1 MNKKT
6 LESLVKA
13 GALDRF
19 GNRASLLIAIP
30 EAASKANQMKK
41 QALEGQASLFGDT
54 NPVEEHKEASQ
65 SDIDDFTKEEKL
77 NFEKELLGFYL
88 TSHPYSDIL
97 QYLKK
102 LISHEIEFLEGEKEG
117 TMVKIGGII
126 ETTKKIF
133 TKKSNAEMA
142 FIQIS
147 DEKGIS
153 IECVIFPRIFEEYK
167 SLLIQDT
174 VIVIEGKLNMKE
186 DRPIIIAEKITSA
199 KNLQA

>member
-13 GALDRF
+13 GAFDTF

-30 EAASKANQMKK
+30 EVVQKANQTKK
-41 QALEGQASLFGDT
+41 QALEGQESLFGDT
-54 NPVEEHKEASQ
+54 QVEKRELSPVQ
-65 SDIDDFTKEEKL
+65 DVDDFSPEEKL
-77 NFEKELLGFYL
+77 SFEKELLGFYL
-88 TSHPYSDIL
+88 TSHPHLETLEYIR
-97 QYLKK
+97 QVT
-102 LISHEIEFLEGEKEG
+102 SHEIELLEEEPEG
-117 TMVKIGGII
+117 TLVKVGGIV

-142 FIQIS
+142 FVQIS
-147 DEKGIS
+147 DDKGIG
-153 IECVIFPRIFEEYK
+153 IECVVFPRIFELYK

-186 DRPIIIAEKITSA
+186 DRPVIIAERIESA
-199 KNLQA
+199 KNLHV